1 MGWKKGR
8 IMKLTKKQFSEFKR
22 VNNLRKQMLR
32 KKGKFISPKLWE
44 NALVTDLESD
54 DSHRDGGLIF
64 IELIIAACLA
74 RNLISSSSSL
84 FFIS

>member
-32 KKGKFISPKLWE
+32 KKGKFINPEVWIYGF
-44 NALVTDLESD
+44 VTDLESD
-54 DSHRDGGLIF
+54 DDHGDGALIF
-64 IELIIAACLA
+64 IEWATLQELGIEV
-74 RNLISSSSSL
+74 NEVTNES
-84 FFIS
+84 